1 MHIKANRNPTGEVTI
16 IQFLLKSNDEDVMV
30 VYINGDGLLDAGE
43 LSEFSGVERGELI
56 RTLPIQEYNP
66 SV

>member
-1 MHIKANRNPTGEVTI
+1 MHIKAIQNPTGEVTI
-16 IQFLLKSNDEDVMV
+16 VQFLLKSNDADVLV
-30 VYINGDGLLDAGE
+30 VYIDADGELDTGE
-43 LSEFSGVERGELI
+43 LSEFSDVERGQLT